1 MLEDMS
7 TMNEPPTGPR
17 PATILIVDDDDDML
31 ALCAVKLEAHGF
43 SVLKAIGSA
52 EAHRICAD
60 HPAKI
65 DLILIDVM
73 LYPPAVQLDTL
84 RNVSP
89 RVHGDKLLP
98 ILHAKRPLTPI
109 MLMSASS
116 PWKLG
121 GRGMAAVLR
130 QYPFLQKPFTGDL
143 LIEKVRAA
151 LASRERR

>member
-1 MLEDMS
+1 MS
-7 TMNEPPTGPR
+7 TTNETFATQRSP
-17 PATILIVDDDDDML
+17 TILIVDDDVEML
-31 ALCAVKLEAHGF
+31 TLCEVKLEAHGF

-52 EAHRICAD
+52 EAARLCAE

-73 LYPPAVQLDTL
+73 LYPPDVKLDDHK
-84 RNVSP
+84 NVSP
-89 RVHGDKLLP
+89 RMHGDKLVP
-98 ILHAKRPLTPI
+98 ILRTKRPLTPI

-121 GRGMAAVLR
+121 GRGMARVLR

-143 LIEKVRAA
+143 LLEKVRAI
-151 LASRERR
+151 LAGREPAKP

>member
-7 TMNEPPTGPR
+7 TTNESSTGLH
-17 PATILIVDDDDDML
+17 PATILIVDDDEDML

-73 LYPPAVQLDTL
+73 LYPPAVQLDDHKNPL
-84 RNVSP
+84 P
-89 RVHGDKLLP
+89 RVHGNTLLP
-98 ILHAKRPLTPI
+98 ILRTKRPLTRF
-109 MLMSASS
+109 ML
-116 PWKLG
+116 
-121 GRGMAAVLR
+121 
-130 QYPFLQKPFTGDL
+130 
-143 LIEKVRAA
+143 
-151 LASRERR
+151 